1 MTEKMMKRLVCAAVT
16 GVAVLSSSVG
26 SRAEETSASDLAN
39 ACIEKL
45 AEIANRP
52 VADIA
57 ATAIAPEGKGQVVT
71 LDLDGAENPWLC
83 HVDAEGTV
91 VDVIYQGEG

>member
-1 MTEKMMKRLVCAAVT
+1 MRMGGISRLGAVAAMAMASLLAAT
-16 GVAVLSSSVG
+16 GA
-26 SRAEETSASDLAN
+26 RASEASASDLAN

-57 ATAIAPEGKGQVVT
+57 ATAIAPDGEGQVVT

-83 HVDAEGTV
+83 HVDAGGTV
-91 VDVIYQGEG
+91 VDVVYQGEG